1 MRSTGTQQLESSK
14 FVLSEDY
21 FGLFDYAGQ
30 SCRRGV
36 TTHGGDSNPLLVC
49 VEHAADQGAC
59 RYQHGVFGL
68 DERIR
73 EIAHTGGPLVAW
85 QKHHVASADFYA
97 LYDLG
102 RRLMFKKDRLNADA
116 RCKRARYLPAHL
128 LARL

>member
-1 MRSTGTQQLESSK
+1 MRSTGTQQLEISK

-30 SCRRGV
+30 SRCRGV

-49 VEHAADQGAC
+49 RDPAADQGAC

-85 QKHHVASADFYA
+85 QKHHVASADFYSH
-97 LYDLG
+97 LCLH
-102 RRLMFKKDRLNADA
+102 RRLTLKKTRLRDN
-116 RCKRARYLPAHL
+116 
-128 LARL
+128 